1 MADND
6 GQWERGLIEKLATE
20 ALKEQKRARR
30 WGIFWKL
37 LTFAYITAVI
47 LLAIDWKGGDSKGG
61 KHTALVEISG
71 VIGPGT
77 DASSEKISGA
87 LQAAFKDKN
96 TQGVVL
102 RINSPGG
109 SPVQSQSIYDE
120 MKRLRGKYPE
130 IPLYVVVEDLCA
142 SGGYYVAAAADKIY
156 VAKGSLVGSIGVRM
170 DGFGVVGLMEKI
182 GVERR
187 LITAGKNKAMLD
199 PFLPQDEAHKQII
212 VGLIGEIHDQFIAA
226 VREGRGK
233 RLKETP
239 DMFSGLIWTGAKS
252 VEVGLADAFG
262 GLDYVAREVIKAE
275 DIVDYTQKDN
285 IAEKFARRFG
295 ADLKGKCFALW
306 GLAFKPNTDDMREAP
321 SRVMIAALLDR
332 GARIQAYDPV
342 AMEEAGHIY
351 AGRNDVMFTAS
362 AMDAVKGADAL
373 VIMTEWKAFRSPD
386 FDGLKRS
393 LKSPVIFDGRNLY
406 DPAVVQGHGL
416 EYYAIGRGRRL
427 EPRGARANDRAA

>member
-20 ALKEQKRARR
+20 ALKEQRRARR

-37 LTFAYITAVI
+37 LTFTYVTFLIV
-47 LLAIDWKGGDSKGG
+47 LAIDWKGGGDSKGG
-61 KHTALVEISG
+61 RHTALVEING

-77 DASSEKISGA
+77 DSSSEKVANS

-96 TQGVVL
+96 TLGVVL

-109 SPVQSQSIYDE
+109 SPVQSQGIYDE
-120 MKRLRGKYPE
+120 MKRLRAKYPA

-156 VAKGSLVGSIGVRM
+156 VAKGSLVGSIGVRA
-170 DGFGVVGLMEKI
+170 DSFGVVGLMEKLGI
-182 GVERR
+182 ERR

-199 PFLPQDEAHKQII
+199 PFLPEKEEHKQI
-212 VGLIGEIHDQFIAA
+212 VAGLIGEIHDQFIAA

-252 VEVGLADAFG
+252 VELGLADALG
-262 GLDYVAREVIKAE
+262 GVDYVAREVIKAE

-295 ADLKGKCFALW
+295 AGA
-306 GLAFKPNTDDMREAP
+306 M
-321 SRVMIAALLDR
+321 SSLLDFA
-332 GARIQAYDPV
+332 AR
-342 AMEEAGHIY
+342 
-351 AGRNDVMFTAS
+351 S
-362 AMDAVKGADAL
+362 
-373 VIMTEWKAFRSPD
+373 
-386 FDGLKRS
+386 
-393 LKSPVIFDGRNLY
+393 
-406 DPAVVQGHGL
+406 GL
-416 EYYAIGRGRRL
+416 ELR
-427 EPRGARANDRAA
+427 